1 MCAHM
6 QAQKIGGGKKET
18 KTRKHGGKQ
27 EIVDEEGKKSKEKE
41 KEKEKEKARIDKNNR
56 VRAF

>member
-1 MCAHM
+1 M

-56 VRAF
+56 GRAF